1 MGGGVKK
8 AHKQV
13 REYMNTAIEL
23 SVPEPGEE
31 LFAFLGQSETAIR
44 GVLFRKENR
53 NWKLVFYI
61 STILKY
67 VE

>member
-1 MGGGVKK
+1 
-8 AHKQV
+8 
-13 REYMNTAIEL
+13 MNTAIEL
-23 SVPEPGEE
+23 LVPEPGEE